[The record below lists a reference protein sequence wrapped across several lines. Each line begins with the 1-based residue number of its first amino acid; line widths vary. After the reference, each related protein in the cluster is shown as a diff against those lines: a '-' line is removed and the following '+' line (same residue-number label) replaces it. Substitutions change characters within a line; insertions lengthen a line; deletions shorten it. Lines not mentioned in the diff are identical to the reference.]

1 MNGFDNLSLRGK
13 LLLNFLVSGGVLIV
27 AIVFCL
33 FQIHL
38 IGKDTEEIA
47 GNWLPS
53 IENTAEISQLR
64 LRYRVRSLEY
74 MLPGS
79 AADKEKIEKSLADL
93 DKELSASLARYEP
106 LISSDEEKKAYQAA
120 VSAAAGY
127 KATVE
132 EAIALVKAGKE
143 DEAQQMRKS
152 AWTKQANLLRDQ
164 TDLLQKLNREGADA
178 SSISAQE
185 NGTLAERTGI
195 GALLLGSLL
204 AFFFTVF
211 ISGRIAGRLSLTV
224 DATRR
229 IADGDLTGALPP
241 ASRDEV
247 GRMIEAM
254 GTMQASLRG
263 AMRETVGSAQA
274 ILDSS
279 QQLNATTAKMNQSAD
294 IQSATASAIS
304 ANVEELTVS
313 INVVAESTGE
323 AASLAATSD
332 TQAAD
337 GRRAIELLI
346 SQINDVA
353 TVVRTAAGQMSE
365 LNSESKKISGIVEVI
380 KDIAGQTN
388 LLALNAAIEAARA
401 GEHGRGF
408 AVVADEVRSLS
419 ERTTRSTGEISQ
431 MVVAIQQ
438 STEGVVAGVGRGVDL
453 VDSSVAIARDA
464 GEAIGRLQE
473 MAQRVAQ
480 VIGDVNVALHEQS
493 AASNEVAKKIE
504 DVASQAEGSS
514 AIAHATSTAADS
526 MTATARGM
534 QALVARFRV

>member
-1 MNGFDNLSLRGK
+1 MNWFDNLSLRGK
-13 LLLNFLVSGGVLIV
+13 LLLNFLISGGVLIV

-33 FQIHL
+33 FQIHV
-38 IGKDTEEIA
+38 IGKGTEQIA

-53 IENTAEISQLR
+53 IQSAAEISQLR

-79 AADKEKIEKSLADL
+79 AADKGKIEQSLADL
-93 DKELSASLARYEP
+93 DKELAAAFARYEP
-106 LISSDEEKKAYQAA
+106 LISTDEERKAYQAA
-120 VSAAAGY
+120 VDAAAGY
-127 KATVE
+127 KATVSE
-132 EAIALVKAGKE
+132 TIALVKAGRD
-143 DEAQQMRKS
+143 DEAQQLRKTV
-152 AWTKQANLLRDQ
+152 WTRQANLLRDQ
-164 TDLLQKLNREGADA
+164 TDLLQKLNRDGADA
-178 SSISAQE
+178 SSNSARKDVS
-185 NGTLAERTGI
+185 LAQSAGI
-195 GALLLGSLL
+195 GALVLGALL
-204 AFFFTVF
+204 ALLFTIF
-211 ISGRIAGRLSLTV
+211 ISGRIAGRLSQAV

-229 IADGDLTGALPP
+229 IADGDLTSALPA

-254 GTMQASLRG
+254 GAMQGSLRG
-263 AMRETVGSAQA
+263 AMRDTVGSARA
-274 ILDSS
+274 ILDTA
-279 QQLNATTAKMNQSAD
+279 QQLNAATAKMNQSAD

-313 INVVAESTGE
+313 INVVSASTSE
-323 AASLAATSD
+323 AASLAETSD
-332 TQAAD
+332 QQAAD
-337 GRRAIELLI
+337 GRRAIEVLI

-353 TVVRTAAGQMSE
+353 AVVRTAAEQMSA
-365 LNSESKKISGIVEVI
+365 LNAESKKISGIVEVI

-431 MVVAIQQ
+431 MVLAIQQ
-438 STEGVVAGVGRGVDL
+438 STEGVVAGVDRGVDL

-480 VIGDVNVALHEQS
+480 VVGDVDVALREQS
-493 AASNEVAKKIE
+493 AASNDVAKKIE
-504 DVASQAEGSS
+504 DVASQAEESS
-514 AIAHATSTAADS
+514 AIAHETSRAADS
-526 MTATARGM
+526 MMATAHGM
-534 QALVARFRV
+534 QELVARFRV